1 MFSMPGESGLVE
13 AFVFGLGRIQI
24 PSLVCLFDF
33 VIWSE

>member
-13 AFVFGLGRIQI
+13 AFVFGLGRIHI